1 MLSKS
6 WTILCLSVLSFHCG
20 IVHSSVRWK
29 RSESFEI
36 SVETDLEEPKS
47 RENNVASDRVEFTNQ
62 VIHPSHSYK
71 LIARLLFKSNIM

>member
-36 SVETDLEEPKS
+36 SVETDLEEPKT
-47 RENNVASDRVEFTNQ
+47 RENNVAFDRVEFTNQ
-62 VIHPSHSYK
+62 VIHPSHSYI
-71 LIARLLFKSNIM
+71 LIARLLFKSNVM

>member
-47 RENNVASDRVEFTNQ
+47 RKNNVASDRVEFTNQ

-71 LIARLLFKSNIM
+71 LIAR

>member
-1 MLSKS
+1 MLTKS

>member
-47 RENNVASDRVEFTNQ
+47 RESNVASDRVEFTNQ
-62 VIHPSHSYK
+62 VIHPSHSYI
-71 LIARLLFKSNIM
+71 LIARLLFKSNVM

>member
-47 RENNVASDRVEFTNQ
+47 RKNNVASDRVEFTNQ